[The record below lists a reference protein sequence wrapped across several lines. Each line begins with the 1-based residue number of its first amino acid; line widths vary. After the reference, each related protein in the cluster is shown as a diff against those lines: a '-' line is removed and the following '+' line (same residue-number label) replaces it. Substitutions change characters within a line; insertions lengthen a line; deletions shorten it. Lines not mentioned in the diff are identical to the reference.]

1 MNNLPALVFA
11 TAVLVAIPG
20 PNVALIV
27 ANSLKFGFRM
37 GVVTVFG
44 TTAGL
49 AIQLALVVVGM
60 AAIIELAAAALS
72 WIRWAGVAYL
82 IWLGIKT
89 WRAPADDLAWVR
101 AAPVLFWRGCF
112 VAAVN
117 PKTLLFNAAFI
128 PQFVGAD
135 AASTTAPA
143 VVAAVFL
150 AIVLLGDLMWAAFA
164 TSARLLL
171 GRYMSWRN
179 RLTGAFLIAAAVG
192 LGLSN
197 KEEI

>member
-1 MNNLPALVFA
+1 MSSLVALVLA
-11 TAVLVAIPG
+11 TTVLVIIPG

-49 AIQLALVVVGM
+49 ALQLVLVVAGM
-60 AAIIELAAAALS
+60 TAIIELAATALS

-89 WRAPADDLAWVR
+89 WRAPADDLARVR

-128 PQFVGAD
+128 PQFVGAG
-135 AASTTAPA
+135 AVSTTAPA
-143 VVAAVFL
+143 IVAAVFL
-150 AIVLLGDLMWAAFA
+150 AVVLLGDLLWAAFA
-164 TSARLLL
+164 TSARHLL
-171 GRYMSWRN
+171 GRYTSWRN